1 MKLCPCFHTLS
12 KQLNRCA
19 AWIRRIHLPPWLFQS
34 RTDRVWFQIQ
44 MAHPLP
50 ALKKKKKLLPPF
62 RCAAVCRWFS
72 SSSRKHVRHRWH
84 FKRARASVTPLVFRM
99 TTESM
104 PAATPSALV
113 GDIACAA
120 VLKCPSPVTLAAAH
134 IARQM
139 GVLTDFSVPGA
150 AGDEPPSLRVGNATG
165 SILVFE
171 LEKENVCPVTGVYAR
186 LASGEGASGPGD
198 TGTTRAAQR
207 PVRILHATPFLP
219 RALRFEKYFQLTR
232 SHVPS
237 FQQPLRSMSRSR
249 EPTRQVNPSPVALP
263 SPMSP

>member
-1 MKLCPCFHTLS
+1 
-12 KQLNRCA
+12 
-19 AWIRRIHLPPWLFQS
+19 
-34 RTDRVWFQIQ
+34 
-44 MAHPLP
+44 
-50 ALKKKKKLLPPF
+50 
-62 RCAAVCRWFS
+62 
-72 SSSRKHVRHRWH
+72 
-84 FKRARASVTPLVFRM
+84 M

-150 AGDEPPSLRVGNATG
+150 AGDEPPSLRVGNANG

-198 TGTTRAAQR
+198 TASSFDVAFAETDTASESEPGHAPLADVTIGFTLMERLKPGRVVLRSTAQGTIASITPTKR
-207 PVRILHATPFLP
+207 VRCSCDGAGPDDSGDAK
-219 RALRFEKYFQLTR
+219 RVLRFVIR
-232 SHVPS
+232 
-237 FQQPLRSMSRSR
+237 
-249 EPTRQVNPSPVALP
+249 
-263 SPMSP
+263 

>member
-1 MKLCPCFHTLS
+1 
-12 KQLNRCA
+12 
-19 AWIRRIHLPPWLFQS
+19 
-34 RTDRVWFQIQ
+34 
-44 MAHPLP
+44 
-50 ALKKKKKLLPPF
+50 
-62 RCAAVCRWFS
+62 
-72 SSSRKHVRHRWH
+72 
-84 FKRARASVTPLVFRM
+84 M

-150 AGDEPPSLRVGNATG
+150 AGDEPPSLRVGNANG

-198 TGTTRAAQR
+198 TGIQMAHPLPALKKKKEKSCCRHFDALQSVVGFRA
-207 PVRILHATPFLP
+207 VRENTSAIVGTSNARG
-219 RALRFEKYFQLTR
+219 RA
-232 SHVPS
+232 SHLWCS
-237 FQQPLRSMSRSR
+237 
-249 EPTRQVNPSPVALP
+249 E
-263 SPMSP
+263 